1 MFIDGRQVPD
11 DTIIE
16 TDIAIIGAGAAG
28 ITLAREFIGSLHRV
42 TLIESGGLEPD
53 DATQALYAG
62 ESKGV
67 DYPLEAARLRY
78 FGGSTNHW
86 GGFCRPLAP
95 IDFEAR
101 SWVPHSGWPIA
112 RATLDPF
119 YARATA
125 ICQLGSG
132 LTADDFD
139 DSAVW
144 QRRAD
149 GEGSDWQP
157 VDLPSDDFVTR
168 FFIYSAPTRFGDVYR
183 GEIGRAANITTY
195 LNSNV
200 TEIVPDTTAQ
210 RVERLSVATLGVDGH
225 PGQRFEI
232 RPHVTILACGGI
244 ENARLLLLSNSMTTA
259 GLGNGR
265 DLVGRFFMEHVHVPG
280 QIALIALDARTR
292 IATCYDEPQAVGDAE
307 VRAILMPSDAYLRRE
322 RRLGLNIAIYP
333 QRPVATRSEG
343 AGADAERTAEAGVL
357 GLLRL
362 PGTQDT
368 KAADEP
374 TIFGASCA
382 AEPVPSPDNRVTL
395 SAERDAL
402 GQPRTRL
409 DWRPLPVEQRDL
421 ARNVD
426 ALARNF
432 GAWGHG
438 IVRALFTER
447 PDWQEEDIGWGNHHM
462 GTTRMAVDPSAG
474 VVDADCRVHG
484 IDNLYVAG
492 SSVFPTGGPVNPTFT
507 IVALAMRLADH
518 LKSRKLA
525 G

>member
-11 DTIIE
+11 GTIIE

-28 ITLAREFIGSLHRV
+28 ITLAREFIGSQRHV

-53 DATQALYAG
+53 EATQALYAG

-101 SWVPHSGWPIA
+101 SWVPHSGWPIT

-119 YARATA
+119 YARATT
-125 ICQLGSG
+125 ICQLGAG
-132 LTADDFD
+132 LTAGDFD
-139 DSAVW
+139 DSAAWRLRAGGKSLNW
-144 QRRAD
+144 Q
-149 GEGSDWQP
+149 SI
-157 VDLPSDDFVTR
+157 DLPGDDFVTR
-168 FFIYSAPTRFGDVYR
+168 FFIYSKPTHFGEAYG
-183 GEIGRAANITTY
+183 GEIGRATNITTY

-200 TEIVPDTTAQ
+200 TEIVPDAAVQ
-210 RVERLSVATLGVDGH
+210 RVERLTVATLGVEGH
-225 PGQRFEI
+225 PGRRFEI
-232 RPHVTILACGGI
+232 RPRMTILACGGI
-244 ENARLLLLSNSMTTA
+244 ENARLLLLSNSVATE

-280 QIALIALDARTR
+280 QIALIALDARAR
-292 IATCYDEPQAVGDAE
+292 IATGYDEPQVVGDAE

-322 RRLGLNIAIYP
+322 QRLGLNIAIYP
-333 QRPVATRSEG
+333 QRPVAEG
-343 AGADAERTAEAGVL
+343 SDAERPVEAGVL

-362 PGTQDT
+362 PGAPDATVAGEAT
-368 KAADEP
+368 L
-374 TIFGASCA
+374 FGASCA
-382 AEPVPSPDNRVTL
+382 AEPIPSPDNRVTL
-395 SAERDAL
+395 STDRDAL
-402 GQPRTRL
+402 GLPRTRL

-447 PDWQEEDIGWGNHHM
+447 PDWQDEDIGWGNHHM
-462 GTTRMAVDPSAG
+462 GTTRMAADPQAG

-492 SSVFPTGGPVNPTFT
+492 SSIFPTGGPVNPTFT